1 MAELNLKKIATEL
14 NRYFDRGIKYVFWY
28 DDHQDF
34 RESINE
40 LKQDLNVDI
49 WVMNEHEQF
58 KTKRY
63 LTQHE
68 EQQFLIYA
76 PYAQPKVQED
86 FLADMERYSML
97 FSADASQILLEQL
110 GFNQDKLSFVRR
122 YSKYFA
128 AKARIEG
135 FQKYYRDQYRKQPE
149 LGIIMAITKSERFD
163 INELVIKIL
172 QVGLDD
178 ETNKYLVEFNKF
190 NVLDTFWALCEQ
202 DLGFSSAKHSLH
214 QLVIG
219 VFATYTF
226 MQLDRPVPKKLS
238 EYDFANQANTQIF
251 LDRLADSNKHH
262 ELFARLSRDAWETLD
277 LADLLT
283 KVSLNELASLTMF
296 AEVNELI
303 LARLRDNYGADGV
316 ITDEARTREI
326 IEMRQDDTT
335 YNFAG
340 QYVAEYRTLEYALR
354 VLVWQAKMYDN
365 WNEMLTS
372 YVESEFELD
381 TDYRKFIDAFQEIKH
396 KNLYFA
402 LKKLVD
408 DSYNNRLLNDSV
420 VEWNQHFNLA
430 EVPAT
435 LRQQNF
441 YKNVVSGIKERVV
454 VIISDAFRFEAA
466 KQLEKIL
473 NRDDRIKPRMGY
485 LLTGLPSVTYMGMPT
500 LLPHQE
506 LAWDNRKLRVDG
518 KLATSAD
525 YRKKILQ
532 DSNQRNDVY
541 QLNDLLNVSSRELKD
556 MVAGKDV
563 VYVYHNQIDARGDD
577 LKTENE
583 TFKATHE
590 SIDEIESLVQSLR
603 IAGVVRVIITAD
615 HGFIYREAEIKEQ
628 DKIDVDS
635 TSYVGDIA
643 PRYLIT
649 KDHMDIKGVSSATLG
664 DSLQNGDQTNVYY
677 PTTLNVFKAKG
688 GKNYIHGGSSLQE
701 MIVPVLD
708 LKTSDNRS
716 RAKYAELKLA
726 TVNPRINNLEVPLQ
740 LNQVEAISDKVMPCD
755 YKLYFVDDQGTV
767 ISNMVTV
774 RADSKGTVVERSQR
788 VVVNI
793 QNKQYD
799 RYKDYYLIINRE
811 TKDPEQ
817 QKIRFQMNLIS
828 DDGLMF

>member
-14 NRYFDRGIKYVFWY
+14 DRYFDRGVKYVFWY

-34 RESINE
+34 RESIDE
-40 LKQDLNVDI
+40 LKQDLNVDVL
-49 WVMNEHEQF
+49 VMNEREQF

-110 GFNQDKLSFVRR
+110 GFQQDKLSFVRH
-122 YSKYFA
+122 YSKYFT
-128 AKARIEG
+128 AKARIED

-149 LGIIMAITKSERFD
+149 IGIITAITRLERFD
-163 INELVIKIL
+163 INELVVKIL
-172 QVGLDD
+172 QAGIDD
-178 ETNKYLVEFNKF
+178 EANKYLIEFEKF
-190 NVLDTFWALCEQ
+190 DVLEQFWTLCEQ
-202 DLGFSSAKHSLH
+202 NFGFSSAQHSLR
-214 QLVIG
+214 QLAVG
-219 VFATYTF
+219 LFATYTF
-226 MQLDRPVPKKLS
+226 MQLDQSVPKKFS
-238 EYDFANQANTQIF
+238 KYDFANQANTQIF

-262 ELFARLSRDAWETLD
+262 ELFARLSQDAWKTLN
-277 LADLLT
+277 LADLLD
-283 KVSLNELASLTMF
+283 KVSLSKLANLTMF
-296 AEVNELI
+296 AGVNELI
-303 LARLRDNYGADGV
+303 LTRLRDNFGDDGV

-326 IEMRQDDTT
+326 IEMRQDDTK
-335 YNFAG
+335 YNFAD
-340 QYVAEYRTLEYALR
+340 QYMPEYRTLEYALR
-354 VLVWQAKMYDN
+354 ILVWQTEMYDG
-365 WNEMLTS
+365 WDEMLTN
-372 YVESEFELD
+372 YVENDYELD
-381 TDYRKFIDAFQEIKH
+381 TDYRKFIDAFREIKH
-396 KNLYFA
+396 KNLYFS

-420 VEWNQHFNLA
+420 TEWNQHFELE
-430 EVPAT
+430 EVPGT
-435 LRQQNF
+435 LKQQNF
-441 YKNVVSGIKERVV
+441 YKNVISGIKERVV

-473 NRDDRIKPRMGY
+473 NRDDRNKPHMGY
-485 LLTGLPSVTYMGMPT
+485 LLTGLPSVTYMGMPA

-506 LAWDNRKLRVDG
+506 LTWDDKRLRVDG
-518 KLATSAD
+518 KLASSAD

-532 DSNQRNDVY
+532 DSNEHNDLY
-541 QLNDLLNVSSRELKD
+541 QLNDLLKISSRELREI
-556 MVAGKDV
+556 VTGKDV
-563 VYVYHNQIDARGDD
+563 IYVYHNQIDARGDD

-583 TFKATHE
+583 TFKATDE
-590 SIDEIESLVQSLR
+590 SIDEIENLVLSLR
-603 IAGVVRVIITAD
+603 TAGIVRIIVTAD

-628 DKIDVDS
+628 DKIDVDN
-635 TSYVGDIA
+635 TSYAGDIA

-649 KDHMDIKGVSSATLG
+649 KDHMDIKGVSSTVLG
-664 DSLQNGDQTNVYY
+664 TSLQNNDQTNVYY

-688 GKNYIHGGSSLQE
+688 GKNYVHGGSSLQE
-701 MIVPVLD
+701 MVIPVLD
-708 LKTSDNRS
+708 LKLSDNRS
-716 RAKYAELKLA
+716 KAKYAELKLA
-726 TVNPRINNLEVPLQ
+726 TVNPRINNLDVSLQ

-767 ISNMVTV
+767 ISNVVTV

-811 TKDPEQ
+811 TKNPDQ
-817 QKIRFQMNLIS
+817 QKIKFQMNLIS
-828 DDGLMF
+828 NDGFMY